1 MSIQLV
7 SISHKTAPLH
17 IRALF
22 AFDAQTQTAL
32 MEKIRSLPL
41 IEECVVIATCNRT
54 EIYTYSSVKDSERE
68 IFEWIRKMLARTVGT
83 AHDISGVLRFYYG
96 PGAEHHLFEVA
107 CGLDSMVIGEDQIL
121 GQVKNAHQQAMAQ
134 HMCGTYLNAFF
145 RYAVTAAKKVKTDTR
160 LSKTP
165 VSTASVCIKAAQDYV
180 GRLEHKKVLLIGAT
194 GKIGGIVAKNL
205 MSDYKPQLYVT
216 ARGAGKVRQIR
227 EDHRGYIY
235 TEIPY
240 ERRYDFIG
248 EMDVV
253 ISATASPH
261 YTLTREKVSKCITP
275 GKRMAFM
282 DLAVPP
288 DIESNIGELPGVGC
302 FNIDDFAKT
311 ARENNEKK
319 LREAGAAKTILETYE
334 TEFKKWMLFQ
344 QALPDIRRVK
354 ERVASDCE
362 TKGIDRAVSRLFFKI
377 RENADVDTLERF
389 LKCLERM

>member
-180 GRLEHKKVLLIGAT
+180 GRLEHKKVLLIG
-194 GKIGGIVAKNL
+194 GKK
-205 MSDYKPQLYVT
+205 SYV
-216 ARGAGKVRQIR
+216 G
-227 EDHRGYIY
+227 
-235 TEIPY
+235 
-240 ERRYDFIG
+240 
-248 EMDVV
+248 
-253 ISATASPH
+253 
-261 YTLTREKVSKCITP
+261 L
-275 GKRMAFM
+275 
-282 DLAVPP
+282 
-288 DIESNIGELPGVGC
+288 
-302 FNIDDFAKT
+302 
-311 ARENNEKK
+311 
-319 LREAGAAKTILETYE
+319 
-334 TEFKKWMLFQ
+334 
-344 QALPDIRRVK
+344 
-354 ERVASDCE
+354 
-362 TKGIDRAVSRLFFKI
+362 
-377 RENADVDTLERF
+377 
-389 LKCLERM
+389 